1 MKLALAQI
9 NPTIG
14 DFEGNVRQIVD
25 HVARAEAQS
34 ADLLCFSEMVLT
46 GYPPR
51 DLLENPEFVER
62 AGRAL
67 ADVLRAVKGPTA
79 VCLGTVLP
87 NTSGSGLPL
96 HNSAV
101 IIEKG
106 KIVFTQH
113 KTLLPNYDVFD
124 EQRHFEPAQANAV
137 WHRGDERIGVSIC
150 EDLWFY
156 EKGRYHHD
164 PIAALAKHKPT
175 LVLNLSASPFEL
187 GKEAV
192 RLKLLQR
199 AAKECG
205 APVAFVN
212 QVGGND
218 ELIFD
223 GGSMVVTPDGLI
235 CTRLKKFEEDM
246 QLVTKQESS
255 ASPQNDISDVHR
267 ALVLGLRDYVRKCG
281 FQKVVV
287 GLSGGIDSSLVA
299 AIAVEA
305 LGRDAVTG
313 ISMPSYY
320 SSKGSVADA
329 LALATNLGIEFE
341 LTPIEKIYDAFRELE
356 AKAPASPPS
365 LADENIQARIRG
377 TILMAH
383 SNRTGALVLST
394 GNKSELAV
402 GYCTLYGDMAGGLNI
417 LADVPKMMVYE
428 LARYIN
434 DKNNMIPDEVFTKA
448 PSAELRPNQTDQDS
462 LPPYEILDAILL
474 AYIEQHLSESDI
486 IKKGFDAAVV
496 KDVIRRITGN
506 EYKRRQA
513 APGLKITSKAFG
525 MGRRLPIAW
534 KW

>member
-1 MKLALAQI
+1 MKLALAQL

-14 DFEGNVRQIVD
+14 DFEDNVRQILD
-25 HVARAEAQS
+25 HLAWAEVQG
-34 ADLLCFSEMVLT
+34 ADLICFSEMVLT

-67 ADVLRAVKGPTA
+67 ADVVRAVKGPTA
-79 VCLGTVLP
+79 VCLGTILP
-87 NTSGSGLPL
+87 NTSGTGLPL

-124 EQRHFEPAQANAV
+124 EQRHFEPATQSAI
-137 WHRGDERIGVSIC
+137 WQHGDERIGVSIC

-164 PIAALAKHKPT
+164 PIAAIAKLKPT

-187 GKEAV
+187 GKEKV
-192 RLKLLQR
+192 RLKLLQH
-199 AAKECG
+199 AAKTCD

-235 CTRLKKFEEDM
+235 GTTLKKFEEDM
-246 QLVTKQESS
+246 QLVSNQASSS
-255 ASPQNDISDVHR
+255 AAQSDISDLHH
-267 ALVLGLRDYVRKCG
+267 ALVLGLRDYARKCG

-299 AIAVEA
+299 ALAVEA

-313 ISMPSYY
+313 IAMPSLY

-341 LTPIEKIYDAFRELE
+341 LTPIEKIYDVFRELE
-356 AKAPASPPS
+356 AKGPASPPS
-365 LADENIQARIRG
+365 LTDENIQARIRG
-377 TILMAH
+377 TILMSI

-402 GYCTLYGDMAGGLNI
+402 GYCTLYGDMAGGLSI

-428 LARYIN
+428 LARHIN
-434 DKNNMIPDEVFTKA
+434 AQTPVIPDVVFTKP
-448 PSAELRPNQTDQDS
+448 PSAELRPNQADQDS
-462 LPPYEILDAILL
+462 LPPYEILDAILF
-474 AYIEQHLSESDI
+474 ACIEQHLSEAQI
-486 IKKGFDAAVV
+486 VKNGFDAAVV
-496 KDVIRRITGN
+496 KDVIRRIKNN

-525 MGRRLPIAW
+525 MGRRLPIAC